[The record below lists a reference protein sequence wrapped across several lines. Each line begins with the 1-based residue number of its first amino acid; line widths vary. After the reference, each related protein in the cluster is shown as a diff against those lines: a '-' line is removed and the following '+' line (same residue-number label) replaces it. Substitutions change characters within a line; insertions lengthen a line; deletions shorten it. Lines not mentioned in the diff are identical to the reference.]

1 MLWIKRQQISKFRTP
16 QRTHFID
23 VCLQINSQIQS
34 DSQGYLKVK
43 RTLFPGMLIFSSLNN
58 L

>member
-1 MLWIKRQQISKFRTP
+1 MLWIKKQQIPKFRTP
-16 QRTHFID
+16 QRKHFID

-43 RTLFPGMLIFSSLNN
+43 RTLFPGMLIFIV
-58 L
+58 